1 MNIQIYKASAGSGKT
16 YTLVKEYIKKLITN
30 KGLNPHKRLL
40 AITFTNKA
48 SAEMKSRII
57 STLFEFSNLN
67 QNINHKSGLFYDIS
81 VELGLEK
88 NELSIISKRILI
100 QIIHQYSFFS
110 VSTIDKF
117 VYKIIKGFSF
127 ELELPPNVQV
137 ETDKDKIILDGIN
150 SLIDQVGLDDDL
162 TRNLISFSNHKT
174 QDDKNWDIQSDLL
187 KFGNELFKEHKF
199 IFLSQK
205 VDLSELLNLQKDL
218 KKEINF
224 FEKSVL
230 INQKKLEKLI
240 SSISPEAFPF
250 RSLPNYVKKI
260 KTIPL
265 KDIEISPSKNKR
277 IYDSLN
283 NSNWFKKSAEQI
295 EINSIKNITTQINQI
310 LSNIINITDNNYAK
324 YRFNR
329 ACYDSFFL
337 VSMLGKIDEKIQEI
351 KNNNSIIHISEFNQI
366 IYNFLR
372 KNTVPYI
379 YEKIGT
385 RFLNYFIDEF
395 QDTSIIQWNN
405 LLPLI
410 GEGLSTGGSCL
421 IVGDGKQSIY
431 RWRGGDV
438 TQFINLC
445 DSKNSNVKILDTN
458 YRSAT
463 EIVKFN
469 NRFFSYLGQSLKGEK
484 QRLYSNLNQKVSKN
498 THGFLE
504 ISLLDS
510 EGVKLDQQTLELT
523 LNKISNCL
531 ERGYNY
537 SDITILT
544 RSNKEITK
552 LATYLSEKNIPI
564 ISSESLLLKNSLTVQ
579 FLVANLKVLFNQHDQ
594 LSKAHCLEFL
604 MKNEIISHTKISNH
618 EFININSKLNNKE
631 FSKLINSFGFEYDLD
646 VFKNINLYE
655 FIESIVRIFDLQSE
669 PNLYINFFLDL
680 VYEFSNSYSSSVLD
694 FISFWN
700 QKKDSS
706 SVILPEG
713 VNAVELMSI
722 HKSKGLQFEVVIFPF
737 ANWKDDLG
745 KDRVW
750 FDVSGFFKDEN
761 KNNNV
766 MSLLTV
772 KKELESWPKPF
783 PDYYIQHKEN
793 VLLDNINML
802 YVAMTRSVS
811 ELYVISN
818 SDRRRGNIY
827 NLFHEYLI
835 TKEKTNYKKNIFQ
848 LGKLTSFSKAKIINN
863 DFELEKIVSESW
875 RPRVKIKKR
884 HTINKITKSN
894 FSIVW
899 GELVHDLMS
908 KINSAKDIKIVL
920 SEYKIEE
927 NYGTSSFNKL
937 LKQIK
942 SIFENETISNIFDKS
957 LEIYSESEILDP
969 SGKIYRPDKVLLHK
983 NNEASLIDYKTGGE
997 KKLHLNQMSNYEA
1010 VLIRMGYIKI
1020 NKFLIYVSS
1029 GKIKQLS

>member
-48 SAEMKSRII
+48 STEMKSRII
-57 STLFEFSNLN
+57 STLFEFSNPN
-67 QNINHKSGLFYDIS
+67 QNINQKSVLFHDIS

-230 INQKKLEKLI
+230 TNQKKLEKLI

-283 NSNWFKKSAEQI
+283 NSIWFKKSAEQI

-310 LSNIINITDNNYAK
+310 ISNIINITDNNYAK

-385 RFLNYFIDEF
+385 KFLNYFIDEF

-469 NRFFSYLGQSLKGEK
+469 NSFFSHLGQSLRGDK

-564 ISSESLLLKNSLTVQ
+564 ISSESLLLKNSLYCSISGC
-579 FLVANLKVLFNQHDQ
+579 Q
-594 LSKAHCLEFL
+594 L
-604 MKNEIISHTKISNH
+604 
-618 EFININSKLNNKE
+618 
-631 FSKLINSFGFEYDLD
+631 
-646 VFKNINLYE
+646 
-655 FIESIVRIFDLQSE
+655 
-669 PNLYINFFLDL
+669 
-680 VYEFSNSYSSSVLD
+680 
-694 FISFWN
+694 
-700 QKKDSS
+700 
-706 SVILPEG
+706 
-713 VNAVELMSI
+713 
-722 HKSKGLQFEVVIFPF
+722 
-737 ANWKDDLG
+737 
-745 KDRVW
+745 
-750 FDVSGFFKDEN
+750 
-761 KNNNV
+761 
-766 MSLLTV
+766 
-772 KKELESWPKPF
+772 
-783 PDYYIQHKEN
+783 
-793 VLLDNINML
+793 
-802 YVAMTRSVS
+802 
-811 ELYVISN
+811 
-818 SDRRRGNIY
+818 
-827 NLFHEYLI
+827 
-835 TKEKTNYKKNIFQ
+835 
-848 LGKLTSFSKAKIINN
+848 
-863 DFELEKIVSESW
+863 
-875 RPRVKIKKR
+875 
-884 HTINKITKSN
+884 
-894 FSIVW
+894 
-899 GELVHDLMS
+899 
-908 KINSAKDIKIVL
+908 
-920 SEYKIEE
+920 
-927 NYGTSSFNKL
+927 
-937 LKQIK
+937 
-942 SIFENETISNIFDKS
+942 KS
-957 LEIYSESEILDP
+957 LI
-969 SGKIYRPDKVLLHK
+969 
-983 NNEASLIDYKTGGE
+983 
-997 KKLHLNQMSNYEA
+997 
-1010 VLIRMGYIKI
+1010 
-1020 NKFLIYVSS
+1020 
-1029 GKIKQLS
+1029 